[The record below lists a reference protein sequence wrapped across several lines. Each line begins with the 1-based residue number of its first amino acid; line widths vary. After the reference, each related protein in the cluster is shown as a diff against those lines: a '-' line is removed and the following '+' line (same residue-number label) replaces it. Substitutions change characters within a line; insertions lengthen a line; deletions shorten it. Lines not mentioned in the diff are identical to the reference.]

1 MTLNEVY
8 VTKMSHDLAG
18 VIGTL
23 GNTAE
28 LAEIDAD
35 FIQEGIALLK
45 ESASV
50 LSARLKFFRAL
61 LGLDQTIDQEVAV
74 RYLKT
79 VTAPFE
85 LQGFIPDRLSLAFVL
100 LASECL
106 IRGGAI
112 TISQNE
118 CRFTGE
124 TIMLDE
130 TKERI
135 LTGEAQVLNPQYMA
149 ALWIREWTDKNM
161 KKLSLLRGEKEL
173 VFRFN

>member
-23 GNTAE
+23 GNTVE

-35 FIQEGIALLK
+35 FVQDGIALLK

-61 LGLDQTIDQEVAV
+61 LGLEQSIDEGMAE

-79 VTAPFE
+79 LAPPFQIE
-85 LQGFIPDRLSLAFVL
+85 SFDATRLSLAFVL

-106 IRGGAI
+106 LKGGRI
-112 TISQNE
+112 FLTRDE
-118 CRFTGE
+118 CRIAGE
-124 TIMLDE
+124 SVLLDE
-130 TKERI
+130 TKELI
-135 LTGEAQVLNPQYMA
+135 LTGKEQILNPQYMA
-149 ALWIREWTDKNM
+149 ALWIKEWTDKNN
-161 KKLSLLRGEKEL
+161 KKISLVRGEKEII
-173 VFRFN
+173 FKFH